1 MDNPT
6 RPDTLPAEAQSL
18 QRTLVAYLQSVPESP
33 AVDPGHRIP
42 FHWPPHAVSHSFHV
56 MPEDWREHA
65 TIAIDGEEFNVDIAE
80 TPHGVFGRCRELW
93 HEARA
98 ADRESILAAL
108 VEGARPLFDR
118 QMAIARTLGR
128 TTRYQGPIR
137 ELPNDA
143 ILRLLY
149 CPDRDVANDART
161 VIELRASQGVWLPAL
176 VTVLNDRRHPYRRSA
191 QWCVL
196 DLFEDL
202 PSFAKT
208 RDEELLAVDAMRGLL
223 WDAEDDYCR
232 TIFKA
237 GVVLGGHVPNE
248 IGGPAL
254 IECLQSPSKVG
265 RRAAIHGV
273 FHVVE
278 WGPHNKPYVLAGLRQ
293 IAGNDPEPLLRE
305 YAAAMARD
313 IEAGGLDHVGEPL
326 FPEEL
331 SKDESARS
339 KS

>member
-1 MDNPT
+1 MDNFT
-6 RPDTLPAEAQSL
+6 RPENPEAEAHALERSL
-18 QRTLVAYLQSVPESP
+18 AAFLASVPESD
-33 AVDPGHRIP
+33 AVDPGHRVP
-42 FHWPPHAVSHSFHV
+42 FHWPPRAVSHSFHV
-56 MPEDWREHA
+56 MAEDWREHA
-65 TIAIDGEEFNVDIAE
+65 TIAIDGEVFNVDIAD

-98 ADRESILAAL
+98 ADRESVLAAL
-108 VEGARPLFDR
+108 VEGARPLFER
-118 QMAIARTLGR
+118 QLAIAKTLGW

-137 ELPNDA
+137 ELPNEA

-161 VIELRASQGVWLPAL
+161 VIELRASQGVWLSSL
-176 VTVLNDRRHPYRRSA
+176 VRVLEDRRHPYRRSA

-208 RDEELLAVDAMRGLL
+208 RDEELVVVHAIRGLL
-223 WDAEDDYCR
+223 WDAEDDFCR
-232 TIFKA
+232 TVFKA

-293 IAGNDPEPLLRE
+293 ITQNDSEPLLRE
-305 YAAAMARD
+305 YAAAMASD
-313 IEAGGLDHVGEPL
+313 IEAGGLDHVEEPKFPGE
-326 FPEEL
+326 
-331 SKDESARS
+331 A
-339 KS
+339 